1 MYIAPYNV
9 TSAGTYVLRVGIL
22 VPGLN
27 GTFFSGTNLG
37 GLKGNAF
44 DKVRSKEY
52 STVQYSTVQYS
63 TVQYSTVQYSTVQY
77 SAVHYS
83 TV

>member
-1 MYIAPYNV
+1 MGDGSYIAPYNV

-37 GLKGNAF
+37 GLQENVF
-44 DKVRSKEY
+44 NKVGSVVFRRVE
-52 STVQYSTVQYS
+52 
-63 TVQYSTVQYSTVQY
+63 
-77 SAVHYS
+77 
-83 TV
+83 